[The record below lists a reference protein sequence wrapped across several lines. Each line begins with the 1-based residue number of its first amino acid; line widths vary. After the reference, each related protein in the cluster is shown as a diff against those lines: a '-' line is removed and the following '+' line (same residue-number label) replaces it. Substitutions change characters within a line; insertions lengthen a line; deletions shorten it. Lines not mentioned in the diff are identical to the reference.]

1 MTPFGTQLQVKKQVD
16 IVDPFSKPLRAGPAP
31 IPFTTV
37 LMVAIAIVV
46 RTILIVTGHH
56 RNYITAHPENLVPV
70 VVCVHHLQV
79 AAFGLHRRLHLHHLQ
94 AAAHTVTSHSSV
106 DMLPLDAPS
115 VICVKRILA
124 LLTPAAGEIMRI
136 TETVELSGS
145 NPNAGVI
152 YAASLHVA
160 HRAIPAAVTLT
171 VVPSRGLSSGWSC
184 S

>member
-1 MTPFGTQLQVKKQVD
+1 M
-16 IVDPFSKPLRAGPAP
+16 S
-31 IPFTTV
+31 FTTV

-46 RTILIVTGHH
+46 CTILIVTIQHKRYFG
-56 RNYITAHPENLVPV
+56 AAPENIVTV

-145 NPNAGVI
+145 NPKAGVI